1 MKLLLRWIILSAAL
15 FATAYLIPGI
25 RIEEPNAAIAVAVTA
40 IVLGFVNAFIRPIL
54 SIFSCGLIIL
64 TLGLFSLV
72 INAVTLLVAS
82 YISVNW
88 LGIGFYVDG
97 FWPALWGSIIISI
110 ISMILSGI
118 LIDDRERR
126 RD

>member
-25 RIEEPNAAIAVAVTA
+25 RIEEPNAIVAVIVTA
-40 IVLGFVNAFIRPIL
+40 VVLGFVNAFIRPIL
-54 SIFSCGLIIL
+54 SFFSCGLIIL

-72 INAVTLLVAS
+72 INAATLLLAS

-88 LGIGFYVDG
+88 LGIKFYVDG
-97 FWPALWGSIIISI
+97 FWPALWGSIILSI
-110 ISMILSGI
+110 VTMILSSI
-118 LIDDRERR
+118 LIDDRDRR
-126 RD
+126 TD

>member
-1 MKLLLRWIILSAAL
+1 MKLLLRWFILAAAL
-15 FATAYLIPGI
+15 FGTAFFIPGI
-25 RIEEPNAAIAVAVTA
+25 RIEGNNAIVVVAVTA
-40 IVLGFVNAFIRPIL
+40 IVLGLVNAFIRPIL
-54 SIFSCGLIIL
+54 SILSCGLIII

-72 INAVTLLVAS
+72 INAATLLLAS

-110 ISMILSGI
+110 ISMILSSI

-126 RD
+126 KA